1 MQVIQE
7 VPDQSNMSTIAI
19 PFIKYDVESAGFQIA
34 AEAVEF
40 LS

>member
-1 MQVIQE
+1 MQ
-7 VPDQSNMSTIAI
+7 VPDQSIAI

-34 AEAVEF
+34 PEAVEF